1 MGSLR
6 QHTKLKRDLI
16 DRLEA
21 VRSARD
27 CARLDS
33 LAVELLR
40 KGMVEDCGTASQPRL
55 TVTNEGQRVLQI
67 VDEYRERLSPR
78 KRHALTDRMVKAL
91 SDIGDQGFHRGALA
105 TVRAL
110 ENRQLIC
117 FQRDDFNRGRW
128 VLTHDGERA
137 CAELNT
143 KTA

>member
-1 MGSLR
+1 MGSLW
-6 QHTKLKRDLI
+6 QHIELKRDLI
-16 DRLEA
+16 ARLET

-40 KGMVEDCGTASQPRL
+40 KELVEDCGTASKPRL

-67 VDEYRERLSPR
+67 VDEYRDGLSPR

-91 SDIGDQGFHRGALA
+91 RDIEDQGFHRGALA
-105 TVRAL
+105 TIRAL
-110 ENRQLIC
+110 ENRQLIY

-128 VLTHDGERA
+128 VLTHDGERV
-137 CAELNT
+137 CAELKA